1 MAGASLIELGPRK
14 RSAAEWGAL
23 VRAYAKREG
32 TAPEFCREHGVAVST
47 LDWWRR
53 RLEKTSGSSDVRSK
67 SHPVAAAQP
76 MSFIE
81 LPTTSSAA
89 RTPWDIELELGEG
102 MVLRLRRGSC

>member
-23 VRAYAKREG
+23 VRAYAKRKG

-53 RLEKTSGSSDVRSK
+53 RLEKTSATSGVRSK
-67 SHPVAAAQP
+67 VRPVAAAQP
-76 MSFIE
+76 LSFIE
-81 LPTTSSAA
+81 LPATSSAA

>member
-1 MAGASLIELGPRK
+1 MAGTSLIEVGSRR
-14 RSAAEWGAL
+14 RSAAEWDAL
-23 VRAYAKREG
+23 VRAYAKRTG

-53 RLEKTSGSSDVRSK
+53 RLEKTCSSGVRSK
-67 SHPVAAAQP
+67 SRPVSAAQP

-81 LPTTSSAA
+81 LPATSSAA
-89 RTPWDIELELGEG
+89 RTPWDIELDLGEG

>member
-23 VRAYAKREG
+23 VRSYAKREG
-32 TAPEFCREHGVAVST
+32 TALEFCREHGVAVST

-53 RLEKTSGSSDVRSK
+53 RLEKASGSRVVRSK
-67 SHPVAAAQP
+67 SRPAVAAQP

-81 LPTTSSAA
+81 LPASPTVA
-89 RTPWDIELELGEG
+89 RTPWEFELELGEG
-102 MVLRLRRGSC
+102 MILRLRRGSC

>member
-1 MAGASLIELGPRK
+1 MAGASLIEVGPRR
-14 RSAAEWGAL
+14 RSAVEWGAL
-23 VRAYAKREG
+23 VRAYAKRKG

-53 RLEKTSGSSDVRSK
+53 RLEKTSVTSGVRSK
-67 SHPVAAAQP
+67 VRPVAASQP

-81 LPTTSSAA
+81 LPATSSAA
-89 RTPWDIELELGEG
+89 RTPWDIELDLGEG